1 MNRSYSS
8 DDHSGNRPAQG
19 RPTRQPQGRAR
30 SRLRARNAVA
40 FLHVGKEWD
49 YSAFRQYVISH
60 ARKAGIAAKQA
71 DLARATEIDQTQ
83 LSRWFRG
90 EAQPTVTNLRKL
102 EAKVPGTTLHD
113 MMILTGHV
121 QADPGQLEPTP
132 RQSHPLVYE
141 LDDLLADDSPIP
153 VADRDILATMVDRI
167 LAPYRTG
174 RRRTA

>member
-1 MNRSYSS
+1 VS
-8 DDHSGNRPAQG
+8 
-19 RPTRQPQGRAR
+19 
-30 SRLRARNAVA
+30 
-40 FLHVGKEWD
+40 KEWD

-90 EAQPTVTNLRKL
+90 EAQPTVAGLRKL

-113 MMILTGHV
+113 MMVLTGHV
-121 QADPGQLEPTP
+121 QGDASQVEPTP

-141 LDDLLADDSPIP
+141 LDDLLADDSPLP
-153 VADRDILATMVDRI
+153 AAERDTLATLIDRI
-167 LAPYRTG
+167 IAPYRTG